1 MQKLLNKYA
10 FFIPVLLLL
19 IFCLIELWFFIFTP
33 YSYFYSRGVNFPNVD
48 YETTTYGDLTP
59 EDIFITKQPRKARY
73 VTDKYG
79 SRNIDIPSS
88 VDILILGESFGTGAG
103 VSHEHTPAV
112 QLSELTGLSS
122 IVAPPVYDPLK
133 SSNIFEKAVYT
144 IRHSDPV
151 KPKVILMIY
160 IDKFLWDTYGEL
172 DVQKMIKNSEKKTY
186 DISFFQKISLFHI
199 RAQNYLFNNS
209 PITIFSRKFKTYLKT
224 SLKRSLNYFS
234 LYQMGDN
241 KKYYQNGSEIIGFR
255 PLPNEMDIS
264 RIKEKSYY
272 QIQNIANS
280 HKQLYEFGLQKNI
293 TIIPLIVPEKSL
305 AYFNQINKT
314 DYYSEFPG
322 AILEDIIKSYS
333 LPVVS
338 VYPEFLEAINNQF
351 NKNGEPV
358 YWGDDT
364 HWNALGIR
372 ISMMKVKELIKTL
385 KI

>member
-10 FFIPVLLLL
+10 FFIPGLLLL

-122 IVAPPVYDPLK
+122 VVAPPVYDPLK

-151 KPKVILMIY
+151 KPKIILMIY
-160 IDKFLWDTYGEL
+160 IDL
-172 DVQKMIKNSEKKTY
+172 
-186 DISFFQKISLFHI
+186 
-199 RAQNYLFNNS
+199 
-209 PITIFSRKFKTYLKT
+209 
-224 SLKRSLNYFS
+224 
-234 LYQMGDN
+234 
-241 KKYYQNGSEIIGFR
+241 
-255 PLPNEMDIS
+255 
-264 RIKEKSYY
+264 
-272 QIQNIANS
+272 
-280 HKQLYEFGLQKNI
+280 
-293 TIIPLIVPEKSL
+293 
-305 AYFNQINKT
+305 
-314 DYYSEFPG
+314 
-322 AILEDIIKSYS
+322 IKSIMAIQPICITN
-333 LPVVS
+333 LRVALR
-338 VYPEFLEAINNQF
+338 EFLQVASLLQDVELQQQQLLKHHQF
-351 NKNGEPV
+351 Q
-358 YWGDDT
+358 
-364 HWNALGIR
+364 
-372 ISMMKVKELIKTL
+372 TL
-385 KI
+385 HGQV